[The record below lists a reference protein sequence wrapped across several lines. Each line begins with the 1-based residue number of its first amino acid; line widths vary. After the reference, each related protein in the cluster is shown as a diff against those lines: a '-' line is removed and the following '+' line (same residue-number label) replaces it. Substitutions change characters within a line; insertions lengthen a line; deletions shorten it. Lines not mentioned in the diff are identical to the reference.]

1 VSRIHP
7 ERFFAWTPQT
17 GVRGATSIVALG
29 ESTMARVTVVDDSS
43 EFIDLMRALLAEDRH
58 HMTGFEAVGATVE
71 DIVASDPELLVVDL
85 RLEDTPQSVS
95 GWELIILARAHRD
108 LLDVPVIL
116 CSADVFELKK
126 RAADLEQ
133 LANVH
138 VLTKP
143 FQVDEMLG
151 LVRQLVAQPEPPKL
165 QVVG

>member
-1 VSRIHP
+1 V
-7 ERFFAWTPQT
+7 
-17 GVRGATSIVALG
+17 
-29 ESTMARVTVVDDSS
+29 ARVTVVNDSS
-43 EFIDLMRALLAEDRH
+43 EFLDLMRALLAEDRH
-58 HMTGFEAVGATVE
+58 HMTGFEAVGTHVE

-95 GWELIILARAHRD
+95 GWELVILARAHRD

-116 CSADVFELKK
+116 CSADVFELRK
-126 RAADLEQ
+126 RATELEQ

-143 FQVDEMLG
+143 FDIDEMLG
-151 LVRQLVAQPEPPKL
+151 LIRRLLEQPKPPKL